1 MKQITV
7 VTTFLLMLISM
18 TIAFPAMAAEH
29 GGHGGEGEGDSAPID
44 GPIYVRMDPVTAPVY
59 RKNRVRYYIFLTINL
74 LMSDAEAKAE
84 AYKLMP
90 KLRDAFLRELHG
102 DSILR
107 EDGPKGLD
115 LYGLKKRLMNQARK
129 ILGAKAVSDVLITN
143 AIRGG

>member
-7 VTTFLLMLISM
+7 IATFLLVLIAALSGAAPA
-18 TIAFPAMAAEH
+18 IANEH
-29 GGHGGEGEGDSAPID
+29 GGGEGEGGGEVD
-44 GPIYVRMDPVTAPVY
+44 GPIYVRMDPMTAPVY
-59 RKNRVRYYIFLTINL
+59 RKNRVRYYVFLTINL
-74 LMSDAEAKAE
+74 LMSDDEAKSR

-115 LYGLKKRLMNQARK
+115 LYSLKKRLMSQARK
-129 ILGAKAVSDVLITN
+129 VLGAKAVSDVLITN